1 MLQDSQWKKRSLTF
15 GFEVLTAVLLY
26 IRSSR
31 MLHCV
36 DGVSSQELQM
46 FVGLGF

>member
-1 MLQDSQWKKRSLTF
+1 MLQDSRWKKGTLTF
-15 GFEVLTAVLLY
+15 GFEVLIPVLLY

-36 DGVSSQELQM
+36 DGLSSQELQI
-46 FVGLGF
+46 FIGLDF